1 MSNFSIDLEKQLSK
15 LGKDI
20 QQFVERTV
28 PGQGGDSAYFN
39 PSSDVIESDEQYT
52 ILVDLPGMSKK
63 EVKITLK
70 HHVLTVS
77 GERELYLDDGETL
90 VRHERKQGAFSKAFA
105 VPEQVDESSV
115 SASFSNGVLTITLK
129 KTGMDSDSEATSI
142 PIK

>member
-1 MSNFSIDLEKQLSK
+1 MSNFSIDFEKQLSK

-28 PGQGGDSAYFN
+28 PGKGESAYFN
-39 PSSDVIESDEQYT
+39 PSSDVIESDEMYT

-77 GERELYLDDGETL
+77 GERELYLEDHETL

-105 VPEQVDESSV
+105 VPEEVDESSV
-115 SASFSNGVLTITLK
+115 SASFSNGVLKITLK
-129 KTGMDSDSEATSI
+129 KTGMEDDSEATSI

>member
-1 MSNFSIDLEKQLSK
+1 MTNFSIDLEKQLSK

-28 PGQGGDSAYFN
+28 PGQAESSYFN
-39 PSSDVIESDEQYT
+39 PSSDVIESEDMYI
-52 ILVDLPGMSKK
+52 ILLDLPGMSKK

-77 GERELYLDDGETL
+77 GERELYLDDDETL

-115 SASFSNGVLTITLK
+115 SASFSNGVLKITLK
-129 KTGMDSDSEATSI
+129 KTGMEDDSEATSI